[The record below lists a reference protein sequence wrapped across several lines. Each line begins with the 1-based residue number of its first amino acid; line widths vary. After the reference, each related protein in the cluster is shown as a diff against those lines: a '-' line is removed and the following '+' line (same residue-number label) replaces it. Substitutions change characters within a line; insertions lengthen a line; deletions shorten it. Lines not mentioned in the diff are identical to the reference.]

1 MSDFAGHQLNCRKRK
16 LKNDNED
23 EQISDSKS
31 NANDDT
37 GASSIMILDPTYA
50 PRQPPPSISTDQAAR
65 AVWPSEPNSPI
76 PTLTE
81 TRANKR
87 PRVDTHNLQSFK
99 SHRRSAIKTPSS
111 PLTPWRTSFRKTES
125 RPNHLDLHC
134 TAIDCSPLPVH
145 PPVDLSSPH
154 IPAMHPLIN
163 RQTLKELDLDS
174 ILRNPQLRHDLLF
187 DAGLQFRPT
196 SGRRKRDLSDKYWS
210 AIAQELQTGCT
221 CVSFDLQWK
230 PHDLLC
236 VCAQGPI
243 PQVPSLT
250 YCSPLRALTLRM
262 PSRIRHLLTEFLE
275 VLLFVIQPLTSI
287 CGTYANPATLQTQIE
302 QHAAQ
307 AAHLR
312 SLFDPELIQQELH
325 HQLFDPSGLFIVIGQ
340 TLKSH
345 CAPMRDRLVDA
356 MVEAA
361 KACAPGC
368 GGSKADAVK
377 AVRMCLDILE
387 LMKLDIA
394 NHQLQTL
401 RPFLIE
407 TAGQYELKAFKG
419 RKGAGASLDLTRK
432 WIRTAYHHL
441 MSSSHPIPLS
451 LPHPSHPS
459 NTITL
464 NYRQLPQTQQI
475 YLSVLRALTDLV
487 FEPPCGPSPTPVPHS
502 HSLQRERVSK
512 SSIPYLPLYPET
524 TYLDGARLLVLSG
537 EAADATAMYMFLLL
551 FRQLAFSDPDSNA
564 CGDPSS
570 RVVVTDA
577 QLASLKKEIRDIS
590 SGHLG
595 HCFTQVKGDSDSER
609 WAKVREDIVLQIA
622 MRAKEARSPSTLLS
636 SSPRP
641 RNPESASEPGSDSQA
656 QSRVLASAP
665 DERMLKLA
673 ERWSD
678 TNMRPNSPLSTLL
691 RKRIRDVVFNQV
703 VALTFPS
710 ASSRHSGTSTS
721 TSTTSLG
728 KSSNFTSLAPPSAL
742 SSGMEPLADEI
753 RLLSE
758 RLSRLAHIHLGV
770 YLPLYEQEE
779 FSTSVFSDLESCS

>member
-1 MSDFAGHQLNCRKRK
+1 
-16 LKNDNED
+16 
-23 EQISDSKS
+23 
-31 NANDDT
+31 
-37 GASSIMILDPTYA
+37 MILDSTYA
-50 PRQPPPSISTDQAAR
+50 PRQPPPSISTDAAR
-65 AVWPSEPNSPI
+65 AVWPSEPSP
-76 PTLTE
+76 
-81 TRANKR
+81 KR

-99 SHRRSAIKTPSS
+99 THRRSARTPSS
-111 PLTPWRTSFRKTES
+111 PLTSPWRSFKS
-125 RPNHLDLHC
+125 RPDPHC
-134 TAIDCSPLPVH
+134 TAIDCPPLPVH

-250 YCSPLRALTLRM
+250 YCSPRRALTLRM
-262 PSRIRHLLTEFLE
+262 PSRIRPLLTEFLE

-325 HQLFDPSGLFIVIGQ
+325 HQLFDPSGLFIVIGH

-368 GGSKADAVK
+368 GGTKADAVK

-387 LMKLDIA
+387 LMKLASLSQSSSFLDIA

-441 MSSSHPIPLS
+441 VSSSHPIPIL

-475 YLSVLRALTDLV
+475 YLSVLKALTDLV

-502 HSLQRERVSK
+502 HSPQRERVSK
-512 SSIPYLPLYPET
+512 SNIPYLPLYPET

-551 FRQLAFSDPDSNA
+551 FRQLAFSDPDPNS
-564 CGDPSS
+564 CGDPGLK
-570 RVVVTDA
+570 VVVTDA

-595 HCFTQVKGDSDSER
+595 HCFAQVKGDGDGER
-609 WAKVREDIVLQIA
+609 WAKIREDIVLQIA
-622 MRAKEARSPSTLLS
+622 MRAKEARSSSTPLS
-636 SSPRP
+636 TSPRT
-641 RNPESASEPGSDSQA
+641 RNPESASASETGSDPRP

-710 ASSRHSGTSTS
+710 TSSCDSGIGSNTN
-721 TSTTSLG
+721 TSLG
-728 KSSNFTSLAPPSAL
+728 KSLNLKSLVPPSAL

-770 YLPLYEQEE
+770 YLPLYEQDE
-779 FSTSVFSDLESCS
+779 FSTSVFSDLEPCS

>member
-1 MSDFAGHQLNCRKRK
+1 MSDFGHQLNCRKRK
-16 LKNDNED
+16 LKTDNED

-31 NANDDT
+31 NSNDD
-37 GASSIMILDPTYA
+37 SSMILDSTYA
-50 PRQPPPSISTDQAAR
+50 PRQPPPSISTDAAR
-65 AVWPSEPNSPI
+65 VVWPSEPSPI
-76 PTLTE
+76 PMSP

-99 SHRRSAIKTPSS
+99 THRRSARTPSS
-111 PLTPWRTSFRKTES
+111 PLTPWRPFKS
-125 RPNHLDLHC
+125 RDPHC
-134 TAIDCSPLPVH
+134 TAIDCPPLPVH

-262 PSRIRHLLTEFLE
+262 PSRIRPLLTEFLE

-312 SLFDPELIQQELH
+312 SLFDPDLIQQELH
-325 HQLFDPSGLFIVIGQ
+325 HQLFDPSGLFIVIGH

-368 GGSKADAVK
+368 GGTKADAVK
-377 AVRMCLDILE
+377 AVRVCLDILE

-432 WIRTAYHHL
+432 WMRTAYHHL
-441 MSSSHPIPLS
+441 MSSSHPIPLL

-459 NTITL
+459 NTISI

-475 YLSVLRALTDLV
+475 YLSVLKALTDLV
-487 FEPPCGPSPTPVPHS
+487 FEPPCGPTPTPVPHS
-502 HSLQRERVSK
+502 HALQRERVSK

-551 FRQLAFSDPDSNA
+551 FRQLALSDPDPNA

-570 RVVVTDA
+570 RAVVTDA

-595 HCFTQVKGDSDSER
+595 HCFAQAKGDGDDER
-609 WAKVREDIVLQIA
+609 WAKIRGDIVLQIA
-622 MRAKEARSPSTLLS
+622 MRAKEARSSSTPLS
-636 SSPRP
+636 SSPRI
-641 RNPESASEPGSDSQA
+641 RNPESASASETGSDPQP

-703 VALTFPS
+703 VALTFPATS
-710 ASSRHSGTSTS
+710 LRDSGTNTS
-721 TSTTSLG
+721 TNLG
-728 KSSNFTSLAPPSAL
+728 KSLSLPSLVPPSAL
-742 SSGMEPLADEI
+742 SSGMEPLAEEI